1 MTIVR
6 GLTPLTGVCRV
17 FILAFN
23 RMAFTKLSTETGGN
37 RMRLTKGLTLA
48 LWVGFIIALPLS
60 THAEKGWTGLGG
72 DLKSDVRL
80 GIYAPHRRL

>member
-1 MTIVR
+1 
-6 GLTPLTGVCRV
+6 
-17 FILAFN
+17 
-23 RMAFTKLSTETGGN
+23 
-37 RMRLTKGLTLA
+37 MRLTKGLTLA
-48 LWVGFIIALPLS
+48 LWVGFIITLPLS